1 MDLLGWAALL
11 SLAADCGPDVHPVTT
26 AAIIQVESQ
35 GNPLVIAD
43 NTRRT
48 SYTPHTQA
56 QAIWLANQLH
66 QQGHSLDIGVM
77 QINTQWLRPKHLTLE
92 KLFDPCFNIAVGTDI
107 LATAYQGTLRQS
119 DDAATALTRALS
131 IYNTGSPTAGRAYV
145 TRVMTA
151 VRRTTPVSI
160 ATRAPDAALSFTDE
174 DGVALNFT
182 P

>member
-35 GNPLVIAD
+35 GSPLVIAD

-48 SYTPHTQA
+48 SYAPQTQA
-56 QAIWLANQLH
+56 QAIHLANQLH

-77 QINTQWLRPKHLTLE
+77 QINTQWLRPKRLSLE
-92 KLFDPCFNIAVGTDI
+92 KLFDPCFNIAVGTGI

-119 DDAATALTRALS
+119 DDTATALTRALS
-131 IYNTGSPTAGRAYV
+131 IYNTGSPTAGHAYV
-145 TRVMTA
+145 TRVVAA
-151 VRRTTPVSI
+151 VRRTMPMNV
-160 ATRAPDAALSFTDE
+160 ATRAPNAALSFTGE
-174 DGVALNFT
+174 DSATLFFT